1 MSHISLLKDSKDT
14 KQRPLSLT
22 QVKRMKSQTDS
33 EKKTPGLDG
42 SSPQLTPSK
51 VSQNRSTMEKDSS
64 LNETKKMQDSN
75 FTPKGP
81 EKKTVQNKLIR
92 KDSRSLT
99 AITSPNEFYKG
110 TNLDQ
115 PKKTI
120 RRLTRTKTL
129 FPNMS
134 KSKSQPLSPRPV
146 TPVINTKSLQVET
159 ENKIKDSLP
168 KSPIDEN
175 QGKSTPKPIEKS
187 FTSVYKYSNRMSI
200 NSNGSN
206 CSLAVTDGQFDLLSE
221 LTKSVKELNQRLIRS
236 EEITM
241 ERLKENIELKKKLE
255 TLESKIDEQKT
266 YKLESSGVSS
276 GCSNRCIII

>member
-1 MSHISLLKDSKDT
+1 MSHISQLNDAKNT

-33 EKKTPGLDG
+33 EKKSPRPDTI
-42 SSPQLTPSK
+42 SPQLTPSK
-51 VSQNRSTMEKDSS
+51 QPQDKSASEKESS
-64 LNETKKMQDSN
+64 LNETKKMQDCN
-75 FTPKGP
+75 FPSKGP
-81 EKKTVQNKLIR
+81 EKKAVQSKLVR

-99 AITSPNEFYKG
+99 AINSPIDFYKEP
-110 TNLDQ
+110 NVDQ

-120 RRLTRTKTL
+120 RRLARTKTL

-134 KSKSQPLSPRPV
+134 KSKSQPLTPRPV
-146 TPVINTKSLQVET
+146 TPIINTKVSQVDAVKKT
-159 ENKIKDSLP
+159 QDPAP
-168 KSPIDEN
+168 KSPFEDA

-187 FTSVYKYSNRMSI
+187 FNSVYKYSNRMSI

-255 TLESKIDEQKT
+255 TLESRIDEQKT
-266 YKLESSGVSS
+266 YKIESEGVSS
-276 GCSNRCIII
+276 GCSSRCVIT